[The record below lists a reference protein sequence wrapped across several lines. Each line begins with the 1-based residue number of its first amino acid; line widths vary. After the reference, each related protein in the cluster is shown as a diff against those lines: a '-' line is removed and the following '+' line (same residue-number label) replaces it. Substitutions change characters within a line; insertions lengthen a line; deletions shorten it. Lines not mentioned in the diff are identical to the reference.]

1 MRAWLLREASDPEA
15 AADLARQGLAG
26 ARAAQ
31 FGFGELLGGLQLG
44 LSSLECDRFE
54 EARRELECLDRRLA
68 QERLLMDWTWRM
80 PLDLGLA
87 DLALVEGRLDD
98 ARSRATSVCDSAARY
113 GERTWLALGSMTLAE
128 TLSAAGAVED
138 AQTALRIAC
147 DLAGGGQVPVAARRV
162 WARASDLARTQG
174 DTRSAGHFQTE
185 LERLDARLVQS
196 FAAGSPLARRLAESR
211 GVQPSG

>member
-1 MRAWLLREASDPEA
+1 
-15 AADLARQGLAG
+15 
-26 ARAAQ
+26 
-31 FGFGELLGGLQLG
+31 
-44 LSSLECDRFE
+44 
-54 EARRELECLDRRLA
+54 
-68 QERLLMDWTWRM
+68 MDWTWRM

-87 DLALVEGRLDD
+87 DLALVEGRIDD
-98 ARSRATSVCDSAARY
+98 ARSRARRVCDSAARY

-128 TLSAAGAVED
+128 TLSVAGAGED

-174 DTRSAGHFQTE
+174 DARSVGHFQSE

-211 GVQPSG
+211 VARP